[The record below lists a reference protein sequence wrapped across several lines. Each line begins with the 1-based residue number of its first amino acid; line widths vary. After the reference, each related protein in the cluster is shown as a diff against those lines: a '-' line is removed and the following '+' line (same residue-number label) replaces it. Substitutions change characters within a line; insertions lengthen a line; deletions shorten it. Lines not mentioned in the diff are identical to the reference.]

1 VPLAATETSTTKA
14 VGDVAALVDDGT
26 GPLHGFT
33 KRCLANEPRA
43 CSTAVAE
50 LGSKVAQSCGSVPE
64 RF

>member
-26 GPLHGFT
+26 VATWLHET
-33 KRCLANEPRA
+33 MPRQRA
-43 CSTAVAE
+43 ARLFDGVAE